1 MTARTL
7 RLWTIALTIALSP
20 QIGLAQPAIAE
31 DVEICRGIDQDLGPA
46 PDADAAIA
54 AFMDG
59 LDFGCFGQTGCA
71 TTLCA
76 AVASFEAIDDE
87 ATLRQETGAVA
98 EQVDDVAMSL
108 PEVAALAPLRET
120 FIRWRIL
127 GQLVLDGREDEIPA
141 LIGTNDNIW
150 GVVDG
155 KLFAG
160 RPANAPP
167 AEIDLFALIDDA
179 CVEPG
184 PACRAGFELAGN
196 AAAAVNLQRRIV
208 ARLSLAERVDIA
220 ERSRR
225 ADARWSSFFGAAR
238 SQLPWEL
245 LINSRLYD
253 AERDPLAIEGPPSAQ
268 WIVLHPSVGVGY
280 READFNQALVL
291 ELVGYYRWEWGGE
304 NKDRVSWPF
313 GGSLV
318 LSFDGDDDPA
328 FGAMLHLPRNWS
340 LGATIDRDENVS
352 FLLSVDLAKLFQS
365 DTQVRRVM
373 TGGSLF

>member
-7 RLWTIALTIALSP
+7 RLWTIALLIALAP

-87 ATLRQETGAVA
+87 ATLRQETAAVA
-98 EQVDDVAMSL
+98 EQVDDFAMSL
-108 PEVAALAPLRET
+108 PEVAAPTTTLAPLRET
-120 FIRWRIL
+120 FTRWRIL
-127 GQLVLDGREDEIPA
+127 GPLVLDGREDDIPA
-141 LIGTNDNIW
+141 LIGTSDNIW
-150 GVVDG
+150 VVADG

-160 RPANAPP
+160 RPASAPP

-179 CVEPG
+179 CVVPG
-184 PACRAGFELAGN
+184 PACRAGFELAGD
-196 AAAAVNLQRRIV
+196 AATAVNLQRRIV
-208 ARLSLAERVDIA
+208 ARLSLAERVDLA

-268 WIVLHPSVGVGY
+268 WIVMYPSVGVGY
-280 READFNQALVL
+280 READFEQALVL

-304 NKDRVSWPF
+304 NKT
-313 GGSLV
+313 GSAGR
-318 LSFDGDDDPA
+318 SA
-328 FGAMLHLPRNWS
+328 ARWS
-340 LGATIDRDENVS
+340 SASTATMIRR
-352 FLLSVDLAKLFQS
+352 SVP
-365 DTQVRRVM
+365 
-373 TGGSLF
+373 